1 MKKKL
6 LCVLVA
12 VFLVAGLLA
21 VSVAA
26 GNITGNDNICHL
38 SGPNPDC
45 PNPDCPNPDCPDPDC
60 PDPDCPN
67 PDCPHNGPNYRG
79 GK

>member
-6 LCVLVA
+6 LFVLVA
-12 VFLVAGLLA
+12 MFLA
-21 VSVAA
+21 VSLVAVSEA
-26 GNITGNDNICHL
+26 TGNITGEDNICHL

-60 PDPDCPN
+60 P
-67 PDCPHNGPNYRG
+67 HNGPKYRG

>member
-1 MKKKL
+1 MIKKL
-6 LCVLVA
+6 LFVLVA
-12 VFLVAGLLA
+12 MFLVVSLIA
-21 VSVAA
+21 VSEAT
-26 GNITGNDNICHL
+26 GNITGGDNICHL

-60 PDPDCPN
+60 PDPDCP
-67 PDCPHNGPNYRG
+67 HNGPKYRG